1 MLALRDA
8 VPSRMPLAWAEFAT
22 LRKSLLKIGARV
34 VEKAARIRIHFASAC
49 PDAALFRLLAGRLAG
64 ARPRCHDDGDRV
76 DPLRADRGEIE
87 PVVDEAPVGEAPAV
101 VAPGRVGHVAAQECA
116 PVEDARVG
124 AADGFL
130 DGARR
135 LALRLGEAQG
145 LVHGLVPGLL
155 LGGRVNRGLCGHAGI
170 AIARSGVHDFAG
182 AAGIEARW
190 RVAPIAR
197 FRTVLVFRIAVIGR
211 VAGVTG
217 ISAATVRGW
226 IALVLRMAVIGGI
239 AVAGSG
245 LRARRVAA
253 APGSR
258 AVVPAPV
265 VLGFRQAVVG
275 LLDAQS
281 LPRLSVGWQGEARVA
296 QQSVGDELRGAL
308 PTFRIAPAP
317 PRVVLQSAGQHH
329 ASNCRLDEIGVGIR
343 DPLRR
348 IADLAAVARERLA
361 AGVGAD
367 RQAQRQA
374 AEEGLIAEQCG
385 DAVAEAVRGLLAGP
399 GCGRCHHD
407 FLHHRRAARPPTC
420 PMTF

>member
-1 MLALRDA
+1 M
-8 VPSRMPLAWAEFAT
+8 
-22 LRKSLLKIGARV
+22 
-34 VEKAARIRIHFASAC
+34 
-49 PDAALFRLLAGRLAG
+49 
-64 ARPRCHDDGDRV
+64 
-76 DPLRADRGEIE
+76 
-87 PVVDEAPVGEAPAV
+87 
-101 VAPGRVGHVAAQECA
+101 
-116 PVEDARVG
+116 G
-124 AADGFL
+124 AADGLL

-155 LGGRVNRGLCGHAGI
+155 LGGGVDRGLGGHAVI
-170 AIARSGVHDFAG
+170 AVARSGVHDFAG

-190 RVAPIAR
+190 RVAPAAR
-197 FRTVLVFRIAVIGR
+197 SRTVLVFRIAVTGR

-217 ISAATVRGW
+217 IIAATVRGW
-226 IALVLRMAVIGGI
+226 TALVLRMAVVGRIVGAAGI
-239 AVAGSG
+239 VVACNG

-253 APGSR
+253 VPGSL
-258 AVVPAPV
+258 AVVSVP

-281 LPRLSVGWQGEARVA
+281 LPRLSVGGQGEARVA

-308 PTFRIAPAP
+308 PAFRIALAP

-329 ASNCRLDEIGVGIR
+329 APNRRLDEIGIGIR

-348 IADLAAVARERLA
+348 IADLVAVARERLA

-374 AEEGLIAEQCG
+374 AEEGLIAEQRG
-385 DAVAEAVRGLLAGP
+385 DAVAEAVRGLPAGP
-399 GCGRCHHD
+399 G
-407 FLHHRRAARPPTC
+407 
-420 PMTF
+420 